1 MRVMRMQPLLLN
13 AGGAVKD
20 PKQVVREFVAAHN
33 RHDIVAL
40 MSYLSEDSKMLD
52 VAAPIPL
59 NSKAD
64 VRRLYEMIFKSLP
77 DINFEITGMI
87 SEGNQVFAAFRTT
100 GKGVGDWMGKD
111 ITGKPIDVFEG
122 VFMQIENGQ
131 IKNTMFYSDSAT
143 LTKQLGYQ
151 TAVSIKW

>member
-1 MRVMRMQPLLLN
+1 MN
-13 AGGAVKD
+13 D
-20 PKQVVREFVAAHN
+20 PKEVVKAFVAAHN
-33 RHDIVAL
+33 RHDIEAL
-40 MSYLSEDSKMLD
+40 MGYLSEDSKMLD

-64 VRRLYEMIFKSLP
+64 VRKLYEMIFKSLP
-77 DINFEITGMI
+77 DIRFEITGMI

-100 GKGVGDWMGKD
+100 GKGKGDWMGKD
-111 ITGKPIDVFEG
+111 ISGKPIDVHEA
-122 VFMQIENGQ
+122 VHMVIENGQ

-151 TAVSIKW
+151 TAVSAKW

>member
-1 MRVMRMQPLLLN
+1 MNSPKEV
-13 AGGAVKD
+13 VKA
-20 PKQVVREFVAAHN
+20 FVAAHN
-33 RHDIVAL
+33 RHDIEAL
-40 MSYLSEDSKMLD
+40 MGFLSENSKMLD

-64 VRRLYEMIFKSLP
+64 VRKLYEMIFKSLP

-100 GKGVGDWMGKD
+100 GKGSGTWMGKD

-122 VFMQIENGQ
+122 VHMHIENGQ
-131 IKNTMFYSDSAT
+131 ITNTMFYSDSAT

-151 TAVSIKW
+151 TAVSSKW

>member
-1 MRVMRMQPLLLN
+1 MKSPKEV
-13 AGGAVKD
+13 VKA
-20 PKQVVREFVAAHN
+20 FVDAHN
-33 RHDIVAL
+33 RHDIEAL
-40 MSYLSEDSKMLD
+40 LGYLSEDSKMLD

-64 VRRLYEMIFKSLP
+64 VRKLYEMIFKSLP

-87 SEGNQVFAAFRTT
+87 AEGNQVFAAFRTT
-100 GKGVGDWMGKD
+100 GKGSGMWMGKD

-122 VFMQIENGQ
+122 VHMHIENGQ

-151 TAVSIKW
+151 TAVSSKW

>member
-1 MRVMRMQPLLLN
+1 MKSPKEV
-13 AGGAVKD
+13 VKA
-20 PKQVVREFVAAHN
+20 FVAAHN
-33 RHDIVAL
+33 RHDIEAL
-40 MSYLSEDSKMLD
+40 MGYLSEDSRMLD

-64 VRRLYEMIFKSLP
+64 VRKLYEMIFKSLP
-77 DINFEITGMI
+77 DIHFEITGMI

-100 GKGVGDWMGKD
+100 GKGSGLWMGKD

-122 VFMQIENGQ
+122 VHMHIENGQ
-131 IKNTMFYSDSAT
+131 ITNTMFYSDSAT

-151 TAVSIKW
+151 TAVSSKW

>member
-1 MRVMRMQPLLLN
+1 M
-13 AGGAVKD
+13 KD
-20 PKQVVREFVAAHN
+20 PKEVVRAFVAAHN
-33 RHDIVAL
+33 RHDLEAL
-40 MSYLSEDSKMLD
+40 LGFLSEDSAMLD

-64 VRRLYEMIFKSLP
+64 VRKLYEMIFESLP

-100 GKGVGDWMGKD
+100 GTGKGKWMGKD
-111 ITGKPIDVFEG
+111 ISGKPIDVHEA
-122 VFMQIENGQ
+122 VHMRVENGQ

-151 TAVSIKW
+151 TAVSSKW

>member
-1 MRVMRMQPLLLN
+1 MNSPKEV
-13 AGGAVKD
+13 VKA
-20 PKQVVREFVAAHN
+20 FVAAHN
-33 RHDIVAL
+33 RHDIEAL
-40 MSYLSEDSKMLD
+40 MGFLSDNSKMLD

-64 VRRLYEMIFKSLP
+64 VRKLYEMIFKSLP

-100 GKGVGDWMGKD
+100 GTGSGMWMGKD
-111 ITGKPIDVFEG
+111 ISGKPIDVFEG
-122 VFMQIENGQ
+122 VHMHIENGQ
-131 IKNTMFYSDSAT
+131 ITNTMFYSDSAT

-151 TAVSIKW
+151 TAVSSKW